1 MSFNQL
7 AKGSLLIVIAIAWYG
22 MGQRPLWTETWPSYA
37 LLDCGYLCRLVYK
50 AKVFDGDSMI
60 LMAVLGPQ
68 GFPQVVL
75 DAADLSAEVQGVH
88 LVVDLLVDLLPLPA

>member
-1 MSFNQL
+1 M
-7 AKGSLLIVIAIAWYG
+7 GWDRDHYG
-22 MGQRPLWTETWPSYA
+22 PYTV
-37 LLDCGYLCRLVYK
+37 LDCGYLCRLVYK

>member
-1 MSFNQL
+1 M
-7 AKGSLLIVIAIAWYG
+7 
-22 MGQRPLWTETWPSYA
+22 
-37 LLDCGYLCRLVYK
+37 
-50 AKVFDGDSMI
+50 FDGDSMI

>member
-1 MSFNQL
+1 MVWD
-7 AKGSLLIVIAIAWYG
+7 GTETI
-22 MGQRPLWTETWPSYA
+22 MDETWPNYA
-37 LLDCGYLCRLVYK
+37 VLDGGYLCRLVYK